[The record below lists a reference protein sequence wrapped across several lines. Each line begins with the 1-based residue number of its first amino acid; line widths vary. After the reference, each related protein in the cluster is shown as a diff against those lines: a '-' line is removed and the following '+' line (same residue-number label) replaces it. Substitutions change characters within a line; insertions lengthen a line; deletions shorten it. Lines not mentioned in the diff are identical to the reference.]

1 MGAGA
6 SYSPFTKMVNILLF
20 IANIPEFKIPK
31 FLDKWI
37 LQSRVLMHV
46 EHNTLTAPGELL
58 LWLCL

>member
-31 FLDKWI
+31 FLDK
-37 LQSRVLMHV
+37 
-46 EHNTLTAPGELL
+46 
-58 LWLCL
+58 